1 METNEK
7 TQKQTLSYTGTIVEF
22 GDAVQGETW
31 LKQDFTIRTNE
42 EYPQLIN
49 FLTFNNAQ
57 DQLSRCKVEDEVVV
71 YFNAKSRKFQ
81 TKWYTELTA
90 WKIVINFKK
99 KSNE

>member
-7 TQKQTLSYTGTIVEF
+7 TQKQTLSYTGTIIEF
-22 GDAVQGETW
+22 GDAVQAETW

-42 EYPQLIN
+42 EYPQVIN
-49 FLTFNNAQ
+49 FLTFNNVQ

-90 WKIVINFKK
+90 WKIVINFKNK
-99 KSNE
+99 KA

>member
-90 WKIVINFKK
+90 WKIVINFKNK
-99 KSNE
+99 KA

>member
-49 FLTFNNAQ
+49 FLTFNNVA
-57 DQLSRCKVEDEVVV
+57 DQLSRCKVEDEVIV
-71 YFNAKSRKFQ
+71 YFNGKSRKFQ

-90 WKIVINFKK
+90 WKIVINFKNK
-99 KSNE
+99 KA

>member
-7 TQKQTLSYTGTIVEF
+7 TTKQTLSYTGTIVEF

-49 FLTFNNAQ
+49 FLTFNNVQ
-57 DQLSRCKVEDEVVV
+57 DQLSRCKVEDEVIV
-71 YFNAKSRKFQ
+71 YFNAKSRKYQ

-90 WKIVINFKK
+90 WKIVINFKNK
-99 KSNE
+99 KA

>member
-1 METNEK
+1 METTEK
-7 TQKQTLSYTGTIVEF
+7 TKQTLSYTGTIVEF

-49 FLTFNNAQ
+49 FLTFNNVH
-57 DQLSRCKVEDEVVV
+57 DQLSRCKLEDDVIV
-71 YFNAKSRKFQ
+71 YFNAKSRKYNN
-81 TKWYTELTA
+81 KWFTELSA

-99 KSNE
+99 KTND

>member
-1 METNEK
+1 METKEK
-7 TQKQTLSYTGTIVEF
+7 KTKQTLSYTGTIVEF
-22 GDAVQGETW
+22 GDAVQGKTW

-57 DQLSRCKVEDEVVV
+57 DQLSRCKVEDEVIV

-90 WKIVINFKK
+90 WKIVINFKNK
-99 KSNE
+99 KA